1 MVKFA
6 DPTLVPLKLTP
17 VAPVKPVPLIVT
29 DVPTDPEG
37 GENPLMVGVGEGDT
51 VKSVELEAVP
61 PGAVT
66 EIFPVVAPWGTVA
79 VILALETTVKLPDPT
94 LVPLKLTP
102 VEPVKPEP
110 LIVTEVPTGPES
122 GLTSEMAGVVTAPP
136 QLRVPGW
143 STFPF
148 AFL

>member
-1 MVKFA
+1 
-6 DPTLVPLKLTP
+6 
-17 VAPVKPVPLIVT
+17 LIVT

-79 VILALETTVKLPDPT
+79 VILALETTVKFPDPT